1 MSGGRS
7 APPTNLGDKSR
18 MLCAGV
24 GMCVRRV
31 CAGCARGA
39 RGVHCARGPDGGLRA
54 GVRAKV
60 GHVADVLH
68 GARGH
73 AGAPRIVMITSEM

>member
-1 MSGGRS
+1 M
-7 APPTNLGDKSR
+7 
-18 MLCAGV
+18 CGV
-24 GMCVRRV
+24 CVRCV
-31 CAGCARGA
+31 CAGARVQKVGS
-39 RGVHCARGPDGGLRA
+39 PDGGLRA

>member
-31 CAGCARGA
+31 CAGVR
-39 RGVHCARGPDGGLRA
+39 
-54 GVRAKV
+54 GVRAV
-60 GHVADVLH
+60 CAVLVALTGVSAPVCVQKWDTSQMCCTVHEDTPVHH
-68 GARGH
+68 GL
-73 AGAPRIVMITSEM
+73 

>member
-31 CAGCARGA
+31 CAGCV
-39 RGVHCARGPDGGLRA
+39 RGVRGVRGARGPDGGLRA
-54 GVRAKV
+54 GVRAEV
-60 GHVADVLH
+60 
-68 GARGH
+68 
-73 AGAPRIVMITSEM
+73 